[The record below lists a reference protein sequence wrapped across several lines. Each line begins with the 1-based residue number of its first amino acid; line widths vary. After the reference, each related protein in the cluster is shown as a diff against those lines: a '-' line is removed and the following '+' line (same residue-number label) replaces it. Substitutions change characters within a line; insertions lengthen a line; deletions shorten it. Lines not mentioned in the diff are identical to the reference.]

1 MPFAFASI
9 WDTWNNRGDVVTS
22 CAIITTAAN
31 KLVAELH
38 DRMPAIL
45 LDEFHDAW
53 LNQRTDRTVLTEML
67 KTFPSVRMQ
76 MYPVSITVNHPG
88 NDSAEL
94 LVRVDAESG
103 TTPSL
108 F

>member
-1 MPFAFASI
+1 MPFAFAGI

-31 KLVAELH
+31 ELVGELH

-53 LNQRTDRTVLTEML
+53 LDQKTDLRVLEKLL
-67 KTFPSVRMQ
+67 KPFPGSNMKSH
-76 MYPVSITVNHPG
+76 PVSRAVNAPE
-88 NDSAEL
+88 NDSEKL
-94 LVRVDAESG
+94 IERVDAEVG
-103 TTPSL
+103 TTPRL